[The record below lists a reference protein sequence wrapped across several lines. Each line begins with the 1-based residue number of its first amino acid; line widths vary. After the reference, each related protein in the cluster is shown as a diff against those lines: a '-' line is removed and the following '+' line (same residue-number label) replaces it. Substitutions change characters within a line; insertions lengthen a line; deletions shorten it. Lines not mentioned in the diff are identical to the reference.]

1 MTHRFSKCALM
12 AGCAFSLVACGAHDG
27 DGAHG
32 DGVREGE
39 ALEQWTEESLEGSL
53 SEAEV
58 AVDVA
63 NLEIHAVHP
72 PHVDNGP
79 IHYQSMTLW
88 RADANHK
95 LEAGVRLWKYT
106 GGAWV
111 VVSPWRNAT
120 GGKPYQNVWANGY
133 SGCVPGTYRGQG
145 RGRVL
150 FSGGWS
156 PYEYL
161 MGGSAH
167 VACPNPPQ

>member
-1 MTHRFSKCALM
+1 MTHRFSKCTLM
-12 AGCAFSLVACGAHDG
+12 AGCAFSLFACGAHDG
-27 DGAHG
+27 DGAR
-32 DGVREGE
+32 DGET
-39 ALEQWTEESLEGSL
+39 LEEWTEESLTEESL
-53 SEAEV
+53 GEAEQ

-63 NLEIHAVHP
+63 NLVITAVHA
-72 PHVDNGP
+72 PHVDGGM

-88 RADANHK
+88 QADANHK

-111 VVSPWRNAT
+111 AVSPWRNAT
-120 GGKPYQNVWANGY
+120 GGKPYSNVWANGY
-133 SGCVPGTYRGQG
+133 SGCVPGNYRGQG

-161 MGGSAH
+161 TGDSAS
-167 VACPNPPQ
+167 VRCPNPQ